1 MSKLYKFKLGDTV
14 VCDNPMVVCEEFEGV
29 EGVVVNVIAKHSGEI
44 RYGPDEYSTQ
54 TAYSKLDSVRLVRE
68 AKDTPAVEINGC
80 GPWIEVEAEAKSD
93 GGPSSYYDF
102 PSTWVTWNDLA
113 DYKSTLQWK
122 EHSFHLGNIGKAIM
136 RWGDKGGTTI
146 KYDTHKIIYSGCRVL
161 MMMVG
166 KQGVRD
172 YLQKLLDDPQF
183 IINKD
188 KGE

>member
-14 VCDNPMVVCEEFEGV
+14 VCDSPTVVCQEFGGV
-29 EGVVVNVIAKHSGEI
+29 EGVVAEVIAKHSGVI
-44 RYGPDEYSTQ
+44 HYGPDWDYTQ

-80 GPWIEVEAEAKSD
+80 VPWVEVKSGVQSD

-113 DYKSTLQWK
+113 DDKSTRQWK
-122 EHSFHLGNIGKAIM
+122 EYSFHLGNIGKAIM

-183 IINKD
+183 SVNED